1 MAPIR
6 RYLRWLGHDAR
17 TWGLGTNMGD
27 PEGDARRMA
36 ESVAELAAEAG
47 RPVAL
52 VGWSLGG
59 VVAREVAREVPR
71 AVSQVV
77 HYGTPVV
84 GGPNHTVAARSYSPA
99 ERDRIERLIE
109 EINAESTIEV
119 PITAIFSRIDGIV
132 SWPACIDRWNSGVR
146 HIEVGS
152 SHLGL
157 GIDPDVWRIVAET
170 LAPQGR
176 SSRPHG

>member
-17 TWGLGTNMGD
+17 TWGLGTNLGD
-27 PEGDARRMA
+27 PEGDAERMA
-36 ESVAELAAEAG
+36 ASVSALASEAG

-59 VVAREVAREVPR
+59 VIAREVARAVPE

-84 GGPNHTVAARSYSPA
+84 GGPNHTVAARSYAPE
-99 ERDRIERLIE
+99 ERNRIERLIE
-109 EINAESTIEV
+109 EINAATPIEV
-119 PITAIFSRIDGIV
+119 PITVIFSRRDGIV
-132 SWPACIDRWNSGVR
+132 SWSACIDRSNPRAR

-170 LAPQGR
+170 LAATA
-176 SSRPHG
+176 